1 MKSQPKLKPLS
12 LNQEILKQ
20 LTHEKQNPEVALSH
34 FVSACRTCTCVMPA

>member
-1 MKSQPKLKPLS
+1 MKNQTGLKPLS

-34 FVSACRTCTCVMPA
+34 FVTACTTCTCVMPA